1 MTDTISGIVIVLIGM
16 LAIIGSALNWSI
28 VTRSRKLL
36 NIALGDTVARTIYI
50 VIGVLL
56 VLLGVG
62 RILGTSWLGL

>member
-1 MTDTISGIVIVLIGM
+1 MSDTILGIVIVLIGL

-36 NIALGDTVARTIYI
+36 NLVLGDTVARTIYI
-50 VIGVLL
+50 VVGVLL

-62 RILGTSWLGL
+62 RIVGMNWLGL

>member
-16 LAIIGSALNWSI
+16 LSIIGSALNWSI

-36 NIALGDTVARTIYI
+36 NIVLGDMVARTIYI
-50 VIGVLL
+50 VVGVLL

-62 RILGTSWLGL
+62 RILGTGWLGQ